1 MCQKQLYP
9 WKQDKVIDL
18 NETFVHLT
26 MDKEIPKTG
35 KSIKQRLRTHE
46 EIFTKDGTD
55 RRFVLEGR
63 PGLGKTTMCAKIAY
77 DWSRRLAL
85 GHIVLLFVLRLGLI
99 NRNTMIEEA
108 IVEQLNI
115 PTVLSDH
122 QQLSKTLED
131 SGNSIVIILD
141 ALDEADPLLFNQ
153 RQKLL
158 TFDTKWTLGLC
169 TCTILVM
176 MLAVLATADVMISAI
191 VCTLCIISVVSAITR
206 TYYQR
211 AELHNIVDIMKFNSK
226 GLKRC
231 QVLVTTRPWRV
242 AQVMEITEYKHL
254 ELQPFIKADI
264 ETYMKRF
271 FGSCTASKVLGGKLI
286 SKYIENNKLMV
297 DASIP
302 LITLLICWYW
312 QETEGIREIP
322 ERRGNLY
329 DEIIH
334 IMCKKVTS
342 RKGLQQVSCSI
353 VDLTTSCAIY
363 TSPVEN
369 VR

>member
-9 WKQDKVIDL
+9 WKQDKVINL

-63 PGLGKTTMCAKIAY
+63 PGLGKTTMCAKTAY
-77 DWSRRLAL
+77 DWSRGRAL

-99 NRNTMIEEA
+99 NRNTTIEEA

-115 PTVLSDH
+115 PLELSDH
-122 QQLSKTLED
+122 QKLSKTLND
-131 SGNSIVIILD
+131 SGNSIVIVLD
-141 ALDEADPLLFNQ
+141 ALDEADPDLLFDQ
-153 RQKLL
+153 SQKLP
-158 TFDTKWTLGLC
+158 TFDIKWKLGLS
-169 TCTILVM
+169 TILVM
-176 MLAVLATADVMISAI
+176 MLAVFATANVM
-191 VCTLCIISVVSAITR
+191 VSAFICALVVYAITF
-206 TYYQR
+206 TYYRR
-211 AELHNIVDIMKFNSK
+211 AKLHNIVDIMKFNSK
-226 GLKRC
+226 GLKQC

-242 AQVMEITEYKHL
+242 TQIMKILEYKHL
-254 ELQPFIKADI
+254 ELQPFVKVDI

-271 FGSCTASKVLGGKLI
+271 FEYSTLGLGGRLI
-286 SKYIENNKLMV
+286 SNYIKNNKLMV

-312 QETEGIREIP
+312 QETEGKCEIP
-322 ERRGNLY
+322 ERRSKLY

-334 IMCKKVTS
+334 IMCKKATLE
-342 RKGLQQVSCSI
+342 KELQQVSCNV
-353 VDLTTSCAIY
+353 VDRDNPFETHTGF
-363 TSPVEN
+363 VED
-369 VR
+369 